1 MKCPQSVEKHS
12 VMLSQ
17 ETAERSA
24 SYSPHLGAQIAR
36 AKQPSAKAES
46 SLAILCTKCSENAI
60 IELQHGAVCRNH
72 FISYFEEKVFA
83 TIKKYKLIDR
93 NDLIAV
99 ACSGGK
105 DSQAA
110 LHLIKKYFVQEN
122 LPLKNIIA
130 LAIDEGI
137 KGYRDKTLADL
148 RKFCKDEKVQLKVVS
163 VKKVLGHTLD
173 AALKKVKRKKLNYK
187 PCHLCGVWR
196 RYLLNKT
203 AREMGTTKVIT
214 GHNLDDEAQVILMNW
229 FKANTSLAAHL
240 GPISG
245 TQEHAQFVPRVKP
258 LYFCTE
264 KETKLYSF
272 LKKIPVGFQECPYA
286 EEGYRAHIRDLLNDF
301 EQKYSGTK
309 QGIINSFLDL
319 LPLLKTA
326 ASRAPINSCTVCHEP
341 ANQKV
346 CNACKI
352 LGELNG

>member
-1 MKCPQSVEKHS
+1 LEQ
-12 VMLSQ
+12 
-17 ETAERSA
+17 
-24 SYSPHLGAQIAR
+24 
-36 AKQPSAKAES
+36 
-46 SLAILCTKCSENAI
+46 
-60 IELQHGAVCRNH
+60 
-72 FISYFEEKVFA
+72 
-83 TIKKYKLIDR
+83 IKKYRLINRD
-93 NDLIAV
+93 DIVAV

-105 DSQAA
+105 DSQTA
-110 LHLIKKYFVQEN
+110 LHLVKKYLVKEN
-122 LPLKNIIA
+122 LPTKNLVA
-130 LAIDEGI
+130 LSIDEGI
-137 KGYRDKTLADL
+137 KSYRDKTLKDL
-148 RKFCKDEKVQLKVVS
+148 QKLCQQEQVQLKLIS
-163 VKKVLGHTLD
+163 AKKILGYSLD
-173 AALKKVKRKKLNYK
+173 AALKKVKQKKLHYK

-196 RYLLNKT
+196 RYLLNKA
-203 AREMGTTKVIT
+203 ARELGATKVIT

-272 LKKIPVGFQECPYA
+272 LKKFPVGFQECPYA
-286 EEGYRAHIRDLLNDF
+286 EEGYRAHIRDMLNEF
-301 EQKYSGTK
+301 EQKYPGTK
-309 QGIINSFLDL
+309 QGIINSFLDI

-326 ASRAPINSCTVCHEP
+326 ASREPISSCTVCHEP